1 MKNEKQGDQMSWAE
15 KLMWNIFVFYIEF
28 KEKSLKSL
36 VKEKGTIRLVFNK
49 IIDYNM
55 ENSDLEC
62 KPEAKISSERI
73 LIQHINHS

>member
-1 MKNEKQGDQMSWAE
+1 MSWAE

-36 VKEKGTIRLVFNK
+36 VKEKGTI
-49 IIDYNM
+49 IDYNM